1 MRDPYLDKPQLS
13 RFWGK
18 IKSVL
23 FTPLSERVTDHENT
37 TDAMQTR
44 MDTLESRL
52 DQIELKYFH
61 NIVGISYNATFASL
75 DDLVVTGVWN
85 ATSERIEF

>member
-1 MRDPYLDKPQLS
+1 MRDPYLDKSQLS
-13 RFWGK
+13 RFWEK
-18 IKSVL
+18 IKVVL
-23 FTPLSERVTDHENT
+23 FAPLSERVAAHENT

-61 NIVGISYNATFASL
+61 NIVGIAYNTTFASL
-75 DDLVVTGVWN
+75 DGLVVTGVWN

>member
-1 MRDPYLDKPQLS
+1 
-13 RFWGK
+13 
-18 IKSVL
+18 
-23 FTPLSERVTDHENT
+23 
-37 TDAMQTR
+37 MQTR

-61 NIVGISYNATFASL
+61 NIVGISYNGTFASL
-75 DDLVVTGVWN
+75 DGLVVTGVWN

>member
-23 FTPLSERVTDHENT
+23 FTPLSERVTAHENT

-52 DQIELKYFH
+52 DQMSL
-61 NIVGISYNATFASL
+61 NTFTTSSAFPTMSL
-75 DDLVVTGVWN
+75 LPLLTALW
-85 ATSERIEF
+85 

>member
-1 MRDPYLDKPQLS
+1 MRDPYLDKPQVARLWS
-13 RFWGK
+13 K

-23 FTPLSERVTDHENT
+23 FTPLSERVTTHEGV

-61 NIVGISYNATFASL
+61 NIVGISYNVTFTSL
-75 DDLVVTGVWN
+75 DGLVVTGVWN
-85 ATSERIEF
+85 ATAGRLEF

>member
-1 MRDPYLDKPQLS
+1 MTPIWTS
-13 RFWGK
+13 RSFHGFGA
-18 IKSVL
+18 KSSL

-61 NIVGISYNATFASL
+61 NIVGISYNVTFASL
-75 DDLVVTGVWN
+75 DGLVVTGVWN

>member
-23 FTPLSERVTDHENT
+23 FTPLSERVTTKTPPTRCRREWTPLNPVWIRLSLNT
-37 TDAMQTR
+37 FT
-44 MDTLESRL
+44 
-52 DQIELKYFH
+52 
-61 NIVGISYNATFASL
+61 ISSAFPT
-75 DDLVVTGVWN
+75 
-85 ATSERIEF
+85 TSPLLLLTALW

>member
-23 FTPLSERVTDHENT
+23 FTPLSERVTAHENT

-52 DQIELKYFH
+52 D
-61 NIVGISYNATFASL
+61 
-75 DDLVVTGVWN
+75 
-85 ATSERIEF
+85 

>member
-44 MDTLESRL
+44 CRREWTPLNPVWIRL
-52 DQIELKYFH
+52 SLNTFT
-61 NIVGISYNATFASL
+61 ISSAFPTMSPLPLLTAL
-75 DDLVVTGVWN
+75 W
-85 ATSERIEF
+85 

>member
-1 MRDPYLDKPQLS
+1 MTPIWTS
-13 RFWGK
+13 RSFHGFGAKSSLFW
-18 IKSVL
+18 

-61 NIVGISYNATFASL
+61 NIVGISYNVTFASL
-75 DDLVVTGVWN
+75 DGLVVTGVWN

>member
-1 MRDPYLDKPQLS
+1 MTPIWTS
-13 RFWGK
+13 RSFHGFGAK
-18 IKSVL
+18 
-23 FTPLSERVTDHENT
+23 LSERVTAHENT

-61 NIVGISYNATFASL
+61 NIVGISYNVTFASL
-75 DDLVVTGVWN
+75 DGLVVTGVWN

>member
-23 FTPLSERVTDHENT
+23 FTPLSERVTMKTPPTRCRREWTPLNPVWIRLSLNT
-37 TDAMQTR
+37 FT
-44 MDTLESRL
+44 
-52 DQIELKYFH
+52 
-61 NIVGISYNATFASL
+61 ISSAFPTMSPLPLLTAL
-75 DDLVVTGVWN
+75 W
-85 ATSERIEF
+85 

>member
-1 MRDPYLDKPQLS
+1 MTPIWTS
-13 RFWGK
+13 RSFHGFGGK

-61 NIVGISYNATFASL
+61 NIVGISYNVTFASL
-75 DDLVVTGVWN
+75 DGLVVTGVWN

>member
-1 MRDPYLDKPQLS
+1 MRDPYLDKPQVA

-23 FTPLSERVTDHENT
+23 FTPLSERVTAHENT
-37 TDAMQTR
+37 TDAMETR

-61 NIVGISYNATFASL
+61 NIVGISYNVTFTPLSGL
-75 DDLVVTGVWN
+75 TVTGVWN
-85 ATSERIEF
+85 ATAGRLEF

>member
-1 MRDPYLDKPQLS
+1 M
-13 RFWGK
+13 
-18 IKSVL
+18 
-23 FTPLSERVTDHENT
+23 TDHENT

-61 NIVGISYNATFASL
+61 SIVGISYNVTFASL
-75 DDLVVTGVWN
+75 DGLVVTGVWN